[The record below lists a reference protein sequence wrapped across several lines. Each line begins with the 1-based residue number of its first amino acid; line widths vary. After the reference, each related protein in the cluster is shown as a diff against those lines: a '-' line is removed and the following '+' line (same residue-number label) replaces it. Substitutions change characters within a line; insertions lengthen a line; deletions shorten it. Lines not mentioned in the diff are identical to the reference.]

1 MGPAQCADPPPS
13 MGQASVGPAR
23 RVARVGCGSW
33 MLQDVCERY
42 RRPIWLFAMS
52 CYCWTAG
59 QRHCQFRPCVAP
71 ASALIRASRLCRVEA
86 AVAEAG
92 VGMLLCGFG
101 VAVSQ
106 YGVAHSWPGSLL
118 TVCACVLRPTCRVV
132 HVCTS
137 SWQAASGVSA
147 FMGGSLAP
155 SCLNR
160 SVSNIC
166 APMPHAGLTV
176 ASRRQIGSRW
186 PLRRAVRPPRAPKW
200 STSLSRFI
208 NICHT
213 TDRQAGRQAGRHT
226 DRQTETQTLDCK
238 RARTHAHTHT
248 QQVSEGEPIEAALR
262 RFKISCS
269 RSGHLMEVCFT
280 VGGQI
285 CGVWVSVHCYAGVCA
300 QRRGWHVSV
309 FAHTARAL

>member
-1 MGPAQCADPPPS
+1 M
-13 MGQASVGPAR
+13 
-23 RVARVGCGSW
+23 
-33 MLQDVCERY
+33 
-42 RRPIWLFAMS
+42 RRPAALDGPGVGGSCKACREGGVWVLDASGRLRAASPTNLAVYNAWLLLDSWA
-52 CYCWTAG
+52 TAL
-59 QRHCQFRPCVAP
+59 PV
-71 ASALIRASRLCRVEA
+71 SALCRTCGGACLYISLCRVEA

-118 TVCACVLRPTCRVV
+118 TVCACVLRPTCRVL

-160 SVSNIC
+160 SFPNTC

-176 ASRRQIGSRW
+176 ASRRQTGSRW

-200 STSLSRFI
+200 STSPSRFI
-208 NICHT
+208 NIYHT
-213 TDRQAGRQAGRHT
+213 TGRQAGRQAGRQI
-226 DRQTETQTLDCK
+226 DRQTLK
-238 RARTHAHTHT
+238 R
-248 QQVSEGEPIEAALR
+248 
-262 RFKISCS
+262 
-269 RSGHLMEVCFT
+269 
-280 VGGQI
+280 
-285 CGVWVSVHCYAGVCA
+285 
-300 QRRGWHVSV
+300 
-309 FAHTARAL
+309 